1 DGPTYSRGSFSASV
15 RQSLLGFEVFGPQI
29 KGSQVKADIQ
39 FDFGGGFPNAPDGVT
54 FPLPRLRTAMVRWVS
69 PATTIA
75 AGQDVPFFSPLSP
88 TSVASISVPALSYSG
103 NLWTWTPQ
111 MRVEHRLDL
120 RGDSHVLLQGGI
132 LDPLTGGSPPDQF
145 LRMPQAAEASRQPA
159 YATRVGW
166 SRPLSDRELTIGGG
180 AYYSRQSWGFNRSV
194 DGWAG
199 TSDWIVPVSGPLE
212 FSGEFYYGRAI
223 GGLGGGLGRSV
234 VVSGPIT

>member
-1 DGPTYSRGSFSASV
+1 EQYQTKVESAAKYRVRFSGAVFVNLFGTKGAVDNLDFPNFVLADGPTYSRGSFSASV

-111 MRVEHRLDL
+111 MRVEHRLD
-120 RGDSHVLLQGGI
+120 
-132 LDPLTGGSPPDQF
+132 
-145 LRMPQAAEASRQPA
+145 
-159 YATRVGW
+159 
-166 SRPLSDRELTIGGG
+166 
-180 AYYSRQSWGFNRSV
+180 
-194 DGWAG
+194 
-199 TSDWIVPVSGPLE
+199 
-212 FSGEFYYGRAI
+212 
-223 GGLGGGLGRSV
+223 
-234 VVSGPIT
+234 